1 MKKTFEGK
9 TIWITGASSGIGK
22 ALALELAGF
31 KTHLV
36 LSSRRQDELEKVA
49 SVCRASGCRCSVFI
63 IDLSDPQNVSAVA
76 DKVLSEVGRVDILIN
91 NGGIS
96 QRSYLID
103 TPVEVDRRI
112 MEIDYFSGVIL
123 TKKVLPAMVSN
134 GYGHIVAISSITGIF
149 GFPLRSGYAAAK
161 HALHGFYE
169 TLWAELH
176 DQGIHVSVVRP
187 GRIRTNV
194 SLEAV
199 TADGSPYG
207 IMDHGQ
213 NNGISAEKCAHKI
226 LRAIHKRKIIVT
238 IAGREWLLIIF
249 KKYLPFLFY
258 RLVSKVKPT

>member
-1 MKKTFEGK
+1 MNKTFDGK

-22 ALALELAGF
+22 ALALELAGY
-31 KTHLV
+31 KTHLI
-36 LSSRRQDELEKVA
+36 LSSRKVEELEKVA
-49 SVCRASGCRCSVFI
+49 AECRKSGCKCSVYP
-63 IDLSDPQNVSAVA
+63 IDLVDPVNVTATA
-76 DKVLSEVGRVDILIN
+76 DKVLSETGNVDILFN

-103 TPVEVDRRI
+103 TAMEVDRKI

-123 TKKVLPAMVSN
+123 TKKVLPGMVSK
-134 GYGHIVAISSITGIF
+134 GYGHIIAISSITGIF

-176 DQGIHVSVVRP
+176 DKGINVSVVRP

-194 SLEAV
+194 SVEAV
-199 TADGSPYG
+199 TGDGKPYG

-213 NNGISAEKCAHKI
+213 NSGISAEACAHKI
-226 LRAIHKRKIIVT
+226 LKGVHRKKIMITIV
-238 IAGREWLLIIF
+238 GKEWLMIFF
-249 KKYLPFLFY
+249 KKFTPFVFY
-258 RLVSKVKPT
+258 RLVSKVQPT